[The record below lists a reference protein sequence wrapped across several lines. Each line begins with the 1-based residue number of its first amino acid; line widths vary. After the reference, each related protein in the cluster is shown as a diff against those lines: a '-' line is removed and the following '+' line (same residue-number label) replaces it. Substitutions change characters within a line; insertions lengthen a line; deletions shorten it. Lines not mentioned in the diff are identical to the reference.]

1 MTPFRR
7 YKKKKKRNRDG
18 QSDVMKASYQI
29 HQIHPDPSSLLIRV
43 EVGIVQEF
51 RNERKFSL
59 KLDSYGLLCKV
70 VILFN

>member
-1 MTPFRR
+1 
-7 YKKKKKRNRDG
+7 
-18 QSDVMKASYQI
+18 MKASYQI
-29 HQIHPDPSSLLIRV
+29 HQIHLDPSSLLIRV